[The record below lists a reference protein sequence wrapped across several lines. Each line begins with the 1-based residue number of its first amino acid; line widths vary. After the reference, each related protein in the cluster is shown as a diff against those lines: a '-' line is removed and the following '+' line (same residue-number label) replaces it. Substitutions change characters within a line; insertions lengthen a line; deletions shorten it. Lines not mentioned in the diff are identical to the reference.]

1 MCHYLGTVLVTPHLR
16 GPRHL
21 SHDGQ
26 QNVGGGHV
34 GGGLTGWHCPDAP
47 GEPLQHELPVHHRGQ
62 QAGLRLGGE
71 GPEAELGGA
80 DEEVEDGQHRVIHHL
95 ALRTPPPPQSNLP
108 IAPLLGHESGKLILL
123 HRIVTRKIL
132 NTICNSATMTV
143 KCRSMASCWQVMG
156 LLDGGLGAEGDDGF
170 S

>member
-1 MCHYLGTVLVTPHLR
+1 MQTHLHASLFLR
-16 GPRHL
+16 RKQSRSWDRNWNDHRP
-21 SHDGQ
+21 GQ
-26 QNVGGGHV
+26 
-34 GGGLTGWHCPDAP
+34 HCPDAP

-132 NTICNSATMTV
+132 NTICLPEQQRHQDGEVQENGKLLMT
-143 KCRSMASCWQVMG
+143 S
-156 LLDGGLGAEGDDGF
+156 
-170 S
+170 